1 MSFKTPDLVTKN
13 ASEMVLT
20 SNDFE
25 DGWSLANS
33 EDITALKAG
42 SQSAHEVTFLPQSFT
57 VAMTGVVVEVAVYP
71 SIDLARDAYSKVMPV
86 TLSVEHPSIC
96 DECTLYLRNYSTEVT
111 FFREKNVVAWVSS
124 GQFEG
129 GSYAHWSES

>member
-1 MSFKTPDLVTKN
+1 
-13 ASEMVLT
+13 MVLT

-86 TLSVEHPSIC
+86 TLSVEHPSIG